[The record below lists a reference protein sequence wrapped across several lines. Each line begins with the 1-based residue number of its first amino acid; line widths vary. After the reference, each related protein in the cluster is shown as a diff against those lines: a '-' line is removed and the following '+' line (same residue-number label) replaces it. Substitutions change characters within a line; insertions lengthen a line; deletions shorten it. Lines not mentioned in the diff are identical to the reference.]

1 LERKGTSGGEDKL
14 GNTTKVPYELI
25 SQCHNEPHYFVQLI
39 YSNIIQTL
47 FRQETVLAV
56 EIKMMQHDGFLFF
69 R

>member
-39 YSNIIQTL
+39 YSNI
-47 FRQETVLAV
+47 AV